1 MLEDS
6 RLQSGRPFAVVW
18 LSTVIGGLG
27 IGMVSPLLPVFSQ
40 EMGATGIW
48 LALAF
53 SGFAITE
60 TPLMPFMGRLSDRF
74 GRRTFMALG
83 LLTYAFA
90 ALGYVFSST
99 YHLLVVFRMLSGI
112 GAAMFFPVAFAY
124 VGDLA
129 PRGKEGRYMG
139 LFNVAFLI
147 GWGAGPIIGGSVKDA
162 LGTDATFLSMMIM
175 SALAFV
181 LLMTLLPR
189 ERGGGSAGGAQGS
202 SGSWLPLMR
211 DIRLVAGC
219 TFQMILGLSFG
230 AVLSFLPV
238 FMTTNL
244 GASATAVGIVISCRA
259 LLNGV
264 LQYPYGWMADRM
276 NRVLLVVVGA
286 TITAAGTF
294 AIPWMRSF
302 VPLLLLFSLTALFE
316 SIAVPS
322 ATAIV
327 VDRGRVLGMGAV
339 MGFFNTAMAVGLLIG
354 SLAGGVVQSSLGVD
368 SVFRYA
374 AVIAVVGTVVFYIL
388 MRRAQRTERAVAA
401 PLIEREEA

>member
-1 MLEDS
+1 MAEDS
-6 RLQSGRPFAVVW
+6 RLRPGRLFAVVW

-40 EMGATGIW
+40 EMGATGVW

-60 TPLMPFMGRLSDRF
+60 TPLMPFMGRLSDRY
-74 GRRTFMALG
+74 GRRIFMALG
-83 LLTYAFA
+83 LLTYALA

-124 VGDLA
+124 VGDLS

-139 LFNVAFLI
+139 LFNLAFLI
-147 GWGAGPIIGGSVKDA
+147 GWGAGPIIGGSVKDS

-189 ERGGGSAGGAQGS
+189 ERGGGSAGRVQGAG
-202 SGSWLPLMR
+202 GSWLPLMR
-211 DIRLVAGC
+211 DTRLMAGC
-219 TFQMILGLSFG
+219 TFEMILGLSFG
-230 AVLSFLPV
+230 AVLTFLPV

-259 LLNGV
+259 LLNGA
-264 LQYPYGWMADRM
+264 LQYPYGWLADRM
-276 NRVLLVVVGA
+276 NRVFLVVLGA

-294 AIPWMRSF
+294 AIPWMSSF

-316 SIAVPS
+316 SIAVPA

-327 VDRGRVLGMGAV
+327 VDRGRLLGMGAA
-339 MGFFNTAMAVGLLIG
+339 MGLFNMSMAIGVLIG
-354 SLAGGVVQSSLGVD
+354 SLAGGVVQSTLGVD
-368 SVFRYA
+368 NVFRYA
-374 AVIAVVGTVVFYIL
+374 ACIAVVGTIVFYVL
-388 MRRAQRTERAVAA
+388 MRRAQRTERAIAA
-401 PLIEREEA
+401 PHAEGEEA

>member
-6 RLQSGRPFAVVW
+6 RLRPGRRFAVVW

-74 GRRTFMALG
+74 GRRIFMALG
-83 LLTYAFA
+83 LLTYALA

-124 VGDLA
+124 VGDLS
-129 PRGKEGRYMG
+129 PRGKEGRYMA
-139 LFNVAFLI
+139 LFNVAFLV
-147 GWGAGPIIGGSVKDA
+147 GWGAGPIIGGSVKDS

-175 SALAFV
+175 SALAFI
-181 LLMTLLPR
+181 LLITLLPR
-189 ERGGGSAGGAQGS
+189 ERGGSTGRVQEDG
-202 SGSWLPLMR
+202 GSWLPLIR
-211 DIRLVAGC
+211 DTRLMAGC
-219 TFQMILGLSFG
+219 TFEMILGLSFG

-259 LLNGV
+259 LLNGA
-264 LQYPYGWMADRM
+264 LQYPYGWLADRM
-276 NRVLLVVVGA
+276 NRVFLVVVGA

-327 VDRGRVLGMGAV
+327 VDRGRVLGMGAA
-339 MGFFNTAMAVGLLIG
+339 MGLFNTAMAIGLLIG
-354 SLAGGVVQSSLGVD
+354 SLAGGAVQSSLGVD

-374 AVIAVVGTVVFYIL
+374 AGIALVGVVVFYIL
-388 MRRAQRTERAVAA
+388 MRRAQRTEKTVSASRT
-401 PLIEREEA
+401 EREQW